1 MGDKPWVGVSV
12 AHRRLVER
20 IETIAVTDGEVLITG
35 PSGVG
40 KEYYARHVHDSSRR
54 AGRPFVAVN
63 CGSIPEEL
71 FENELFGHVS
81 GAFTG
86 ARPRSDG
93 LAAAAEGGTLFL
105 DEIDTLSS
113 RNQVKLLRFV
123 QEKQYRRL
131 GESRS
136 VRADL
141 RIVAATNA
149 NLIDAMRQGRFRE
162 DLLFRIRV
170 IPLEV
175 LPLCDRPDDIDA
187 ILNAY
192 ADWYAALYE
201 LPRIQLSPS
210 ALEAI
215 HHYHWPGNVREL
227 ENCVHYLTC
236 LRLTRPVDP
245 SDLALLEQTRPSARG
260 VLPSNFHRA
269 KTAVVNDFEQAV
281 VREALDASDGN
292 IAQAARMVGK
302 PRRAFFELMRRHK
315 IPARDLE
322 GATRR
327 RGSPTG

>member
-1 MGDKPWVGVSV
+1 MAKPWVGVSD
-12 AHRRLVER
+12 AHRRLVAR
-20 IETIAVTDGEVLITG
+20 IETVAVTDAEVLITG

-54 AGRPFVAVN
+54 ANAPFVAVN
-63 CGSIPEEL
+63 CGSIPDEL

-93 LAAAAEGGTLFL
+93 LVAAAEGGTLFL

-123 QEKQYRRL
+123 QDKQYRRL

-136 VRADL
+136 LRADV
-141 RIVAATNA
+141 RIITATNA
-149 NLIDAMRQGRFRE
+149 NLIEAMRQGRFRE

-175 LPLCDRPDDIDA
+175 APLCERPDDIDA
-187 ILNAY
+187 IFDAY
-192 ADWYAALYE
+192 ADWYAAQYG
-201 LPRIQLSPS
+201 LPRIQMSEG
-210 ALEAI
+210 ATRAV
-215 HHYHWPGNVREL
+215 HDYRWPGNVREL

-236 LRLTRPVDP
+236 LSLAREVDAADLT
-245 SDLALLEQTRPSARG
+245 LLDAPAPPRAVRDVAQIPT
-260 VLPSNFHRA
+260 NFRRA
-269 KTAVVNDFEQAV
+269 KAAVVDEFEQSV
-281 VREALDASDGN
+281 IRKALDANGGN
-292 IAQAARMVGK
+292 IARAARAVGK

-315 IPARDLE
+315 IAAN
-322 GATRR
+322 GAD
-327 RGSPTG
+327 